1 MLHAEKGGGRFYFR
15 VFGINW
21 CLGSD
26 MITLSDKSIADPRV
40 VVITLYAI
48 VTCLFSANALS
59 FIPLDGLADVAEY
72 KQK

>member
-48 VTCLFSANALS
+48 VTCLF
-59 FIPLDGLADVAEY
+59 
-72 KQK
+72 